1 MSIATYCVLFLT
13 GLSLFS
19 GDISNAQAQE
29 TRINTDEFVEK
40 LSIDQAVSLA
50 MENNLELKSLREFL
64 GVARGQFIGA
74 KTFQNNP
81 NLDLVFFNANPTE
94 ISGSRSEFSL
104 GLSQEFEIGGQR
116 GHRKQVAQFTIEKVK
131 FEIARLQRVL
141 KADTEETF
149 YQILLQQKRLE
160 FADRVISLTEDLV
173 AITSGKFS
181 SGYAPQYDVNFAK
194 LELQKSVMEK
204 ASVESRLEVAR
215 YELNNLMGRSWQLE
229 LTAVGELFKQDL
241 TSELEKLKSY
251 AINNRSDL
259 KALQFEQQAALSRTD
274 LAIALRRPNLKLSLL
289 YDREFDKNSLG
300 AMISLPFNLFNR
312 NQGDIASSI
321 ANQKTSEMRSAFLKT
336 LIEKEVAAS
345 YSEAILASKEVQI
358 LEENMLGLAKKNMN
372 LLQQAYS
379 RGEIEII
386 ELIAAQRA
394 FIDTETAYL
403 EALFNINVAM
413 VKLEKVVGGKI

>member
-29 TRINTDEFVEK
+29 TRNNTDEFVEK
-40 LSIDQAVSLA
+40 LSIVQAVSLA

-64 GVARGQFIGA
+64 GVARGQLIGA

-81 NLDLVFFNANPTE
+81 DLDLVLFNANPSE

-116 GHRKQVAQFTIEKVK
+116 GHRKQIARFTIEKVK
-131 FEIARLQRVL
+131 AEITRMQWLL
-141 KADTEETF
+141 KSNTEETF
-149 YQILLQQKRLE
+149 YRILLQQKRLE

-194 LELQKSVMEK
+194 LELQKAVMEK
-204 ASVESRLEVAR
+204 ASVKNQLDVSK
-215 YELNNLMGRSWQLE
+215 YKLNNLIGRSWQLE

-241 TSELEKLKSY
+241 TTDLEQLKSD

-259 KALQFEQQAALSRTD
+259 QALQFEQKAASSRTD
-274 LAIALRRPNLKLSLL
+274 LAKALKRPNLKLSLL
-289 YDREFDKNSLG
+289 YDNEFDKKSFG
-300 AMISLPFNLFNR
+300 GMVSFPFNLFNR

-321 ANQKTSEMRSAFLKT
+321 ANQKSIELRSAFLKT
-336 LIEKEVAAS
+336 LIETEVAIS
-345 YSEAILASKEVQI
+345 FSEAKLAFKEVQI
-358 LEENMLGLAKKNMN
+358 LEENMLGLAKINMD

-386 ELIAAQRA
+386 EVIAAQRA
-394 FIDTETAYL
+394 FVETETSYL
-403 EALFNINVAM
+403 EALFNINVA
-413 VKLEKVVGGKI
+413 VVNLEKAVGGKI